1 MRVNDHAHDHRAG
14 GDLPHDGC
22 DRGTPAA
29 TKSRSNALCL
39 LKFQIA
45 EREPCGD
52 FEQGQRAIRGRPF
65 LNAPTMPDHGL
76 FDFGEK
82 IQTEALPPVFNPFWP
97 GLNLAV
103 AGFALQMRKA
113 AGIKTDGL
121 SR

>member
-1 MRVNDHAHDHRAG
+1 
-14 GDLPHDGC
+14 
-22 DRGTPAA
+22 
-29 TKSRSNALCL
+29 
-39 LKFQIA
+39 
-45 EREPCGD
+45 
-52 FEQGQRAIRGRPF
+52 
-65 LNAPTMPDHGL
+65 MPDHGL